1 LEQVKYL
8 CEHYRFAADQRLKVF
23 NFFVVLTMFVEGGIF
38 TAVEKNFHPLILA
51 LLGGFVMILVT
62 VFWLMDVRSRE
73 LLRLAVPALQ
83 NLEQQYPEEARIFS
97 NDAIRRGEIAR
108 YTFAY
113 RVLLVGQLI
122 FGFGVAAYGLYHW
135 YITP

>member
-1 LEQVKYL
+1 MEQGQYL

-51 LLGGFVMILVT
+51 LLGGFVVILVT
-62 VFWLMDVRSRE
+62 VFWLMDIRSRQ
-73 LLRLAVPALQ
+73 LLKLAVPALKK
-83 NLEQQYPEEARIFS
+83 LEQGFPEEARIFS
-97 NDAIRRGEIAR
+97 NDSVRRGDVAR
-108 YTFAY
+108 YTFAF
-113 RVLLVGQLI
+113 RVLLIGQLI
-122 FGFGVAAYGLYHW
+122 FGLGVAVYGLHQW

>member
-1 LEQVKYL
+1 MEQGQYL

-51 LLGGFVMILVT
+51 LLGGFVVILVT
-62 VFWLMDVRSRE
+62 VFWLMDIRSRQ
-73 LLRLAVPALQ
+73 LLKLAVPALKT
-83 NLEQQYPEEARIFS
+83 LEQNFPEEARIFS
-97 NDAIRRGEIAR
+97 NDAIRRGDLAR
-108 YTFAY
+108 YTFAF

-122 FGFGVAAYGLYHW
+122 FGFGVAAYGLHHW
-135 YITP
+135 YVTP